1 MFTKLQYS
9 TYLLQN
15 IFEKITYKLILNL
28 LRKNAFIIV
37 YITKIIIFFVIKSIA
52 IKTKHLNKKFK
63 AIMFTKLQYSSDFYK
78 IFLKKLLIK

>member
-37 YITKIIIFFVIKSIA
+37 YITKIINFFVIKSIA
-52 IKTKHLNKKFK
+52 IKTKHLNKNSKLLCLRSYST
-63 AIMFTKLQYSSDFYK
+63 ALTFTKYF
-78 IFLKKLLIK
+78 